1 MNKKI
6 SIDEYMHTRV
16 DSQIELYEKKACSY
30 QRKYRTSQTIE
41 IILAA
46 LIPLLSSYA
55 DNLQIIGFIV
65 GVFGAAIAII
75 KSLSRLYQWP
85 ENWLGY
91 RTACDQ
97 LRYQKMLFETG
108 SAPYNLEP
116 ETIEHVFI
124 HNIEQV
130 ISSEH
135 KKWKALVSDQ
145 SAEESINKSAEE

>member
-6 SIDEYMHTRV
+6 NIDEYLSKRV
-16 DSQIELYEKKACSY
+16 NCQIEWYEKQACAY
-30 QRKYRTSQTIE
+30 QKKYKVSQTIE

-55 DNLQIIGFIV
+55 DNFVLIGFIV
-65 GVFGAAIAII
+65 GLFGAVIAII
-75 KSLSRLYQWP
+75 KSLSRLYKWP

-91 RTACDQ
+91 RTACDM

-108 SAPYNLEP
+108 SAPYNTKP
-116 ETIEHVFI
+116 ETIENVFI
-124 HNIEQV
+124 HNIEQI

-135 KKWKALVSDQ
+135 NQWKSFSSEQAAE
-145 SAEESINKSAEE
+145 SADESTEK